1 MCEQCVHVCA
11 MCVYTAAV
19 QALQVCAW
27 VVCVRVHSGAA
38 ASQRVHELARGSQR
52 QQPLPAELC
61 LHLCLYLSVHACTRA
76 WGRIPCSTVHA
87 RCVCVQRVPAV
98 HTPWAA
104 VPADVSACSCLHAC
118 PRGCGPRGAVHTFN
132 AHVQCT
138 RAQRRQAQRTL
149 VQRAHV
155 QSGGCGRRCA
165 GSGAACG
172 PSRGDGGGVPVR
184 GGRCRRS
191 RAPPSGR
198 NGAVRAVGRDAP
210 PSPTSHRRARAPR
223 PV

>member
-1 MCEQCVHVCA
+1 MLWKHPFPLPAGSSALPARTWARVCVHGCTPVCRCASEIACACKHGCVCEQCVHVCA

-27 VVCVRVHSGAA
+27 VMCVRVHSGAA

-132 AHVQCT
+132 AHV
-138 RAQRRQAQRTL
+138 
-149 VQRAHV
+149 
-155 QSGGCGRRCA
+155 
-165 GSGAACG
+165 
-172 PSRGDGGGVPVR
+172 
-184 GGRCRRS
+184 
-191 RAPPSGR
+191 
-198 NGAVRAVGRDAP
+198 
-210 PSPTSHRRARAPR
+210 
-223 PV
+223 